1 MMKLQIDEHIMTA
14 SLARLHA
21 SGAKRHEGVVLWLGK
36 RERPTARITHVFEP
50 LHRASIDFFHIP
62 PQGMQQFMTYLEE
75 HNVALLA
82 QVHTH
87 PAEAFHS
94 LADDK
99 WAMVRHLNALSLVL
113 PNFAQHVSPRNFLTV
128 AATFRL
134 DEHNRWVRVQARELP
149 QYLEAKP

>member
-1 MMKLQIDEHIMTA
+1 MMKLQIDEHVMAA
-14 SLARLHA
+14 SLAKLHA
-21 SGAKRHEGVVLWLGK
+21 SGRKRHEGIVLWLGK

-62 PQGMQQFMTYLEE
+62 PQGMQQLMAYLEQ
-75 HNVALLA
+75 HDVALLA

-94 LADDK
+94 QADDK

-113 PNFAQHVSPRNFLTV
+113 PYFAEGVTPRNFLSM

-134 DEHNRWVRVQARELP
+134 DELNRWVPVRAAELP
-149 QYLEAKP
+149 DYLEVKV